1 MHWRAEMAPRTHSSS
16 MVFQA
21 GRANRS
27 RIASVTSNGVTV
39 PSKSQMTEYGP
50 AAKSGNFF
58 HFIHH
63 IIRSAAATIIKT
75 SSNTANNII
84 SFFFAG
90 VFLSST
96 LIVPSYPL
104 ASIAAVCSIRI

>member
-1 MHWRAEMAPRTHSSS
+1 MPSLTMPRGMPFERLYRTNSTKPPVTGTVSRKASSRSSGASMSGICRSMHWRAEMAPRTHSSS

-50 AAKSGNFF
+50 AAKSGNWN
-58 HFIHH
+58 
-63 IIRSAAATIIKT
+63 T
-75 SSNTANNII
+75 SCFSVK
-84 SFFFAG
+84 G
-90 VFLSST
+90 
-96 LIVPSYPL
+96 
-104 ASIAAVCSIRI
+104 

>member
-1 MHWRAEMAPRTHSSS
+1 

-50 AAKSGNFF
+50 AAKSGNWN
-58 HFIHH
+58 
-63 IIRSAAATIIKT
+63 T
-75 SSNTANNII
+75 SCFSVK
-84 SFFFAG
+84 G
-90 VFLSST
+90 
-96 LIVPSYPL
+96 
-104 ASIAAVCSIRI
+104 

>member
-1 MHWRAEMAPRTHSSS
+1 MSGICRSMHWRAEMAPRTHSSS

-50 AAKSGNFF
+50 AAKSGNWNHVLLLREGVIGMHVETPGCFPK
-58 HFIHH
+58 ISKQRATAPE
-63 IIRSAAATIIKT
+63 IR
-75 SSNTANNII
+75 
-84 SFFFAG
+84 G
-90 VFLSST
+90 M
-96 LIVPSYPL
+96 PL
-104 ASIAAVCSIRI
+104 LPL